1 MSEDHPIAE
10 FETDF
15 SPSDVERELRQIIT
29 KLRARG
35 EPLEGIH
42 PEDITVSRR
51 GHGTG
56 IVEIIVI
63 AVVSAAAKKAV
74 DGAWDKIWPSLE
86 AWLRS
91 KPPKKK
97 N

>member
-1 MSEDHPIAE
+1 MAEHHPIAE
-10 FETDF
+10 FETNL
-15 SPSDVERELRQIIT
+15 SPTDVERELREIIT

-35 EPLEGIH
+35 ESLEGVH
-42 PEDITVSRR
+42 PEDIIVSRR

-63 AVVSAAAKKAV
+63 AVVSAAAKRAV
-74 DGAWDKIWPSLE
+74 DSAWDKIWPSLE
-86 AWLRS
+86 TWLKS
-91 KPPKKK
+91 NPPNKR